1 MEINHSNAFK
11 ASLVGESG
19 VGKSTLSRL
28 LRDQDV
34 SVPRKPTVGVD
45 IERVETSAGPCMIWD
60 LAGQRRFRV
69 MWDDFMRGSK
79 LTVIVTDSTAQNV
92 MLTKDILERHVRKSG
107 SKVIAIA
114 NKQDLEGRM
123 SPQEIE
129 AALGVPTYGMVGTNL
144 NNATKLHQIIED
156 NARD

>member
-1 MEINHSNAFK
+1 MDINQSSAFK

-28 LRDQDV
+28 LRNQEV
-34 SVPRKPTVGVD
+34 NIPRKPTVGVD
-45 IERVETSAGPCMIWD
+45 IERVNTSVGPCMIWD

-79 LTVIVTDSTAQNV
+79 LTVIVTDSTTKNV
-92 MLTKDILERHVRKSG
+92 MLTKDILERHVRKNG

-114 NKQDLEGRM
+114 NKQDLDGRM

-144 NNATKLHQIIED
+144 NNAQKLHQIIED
-156 NARD
+156 NAR

>member
-1 MEINHSNAFK
+1 MVINQQAFK

-28 LRDQDV
+28 LRDEEV
-34 SVPRKPTVGVD
+34 NVPRKPTVGVD
-45 IERVETSAGPCMIWD
+45 IERVNTRIGPCMIWD

-79 LTVIVTDSTAQNV
+79 LTVVVTDSTAQNV
-92 MLTKDILERHVRKSG
+92 MLTKDILERHVRKNG

-114 NKQDLEGRM
+114 NKQDLEDRM

-129 AALGVPTYGMVGTNL
+129 AALGIPTYGMVGTNL
-144 NNATKLHQIIED
+144 KNAEKLHKILED
-156 NARD
+156 NSQ